1 MRARTYLAARR
12 SGGNLTST
20 RNIVFPHVSGRIRNA
35 LAVTLQAKKP
45 TQAIQSRDATMNG
58 LSADLVFDP

>member
-35 LAVTLQAKKP
+35 LAVTLQAKNRPK
-45 TQAIQSRDATMNG
+45 QFNQEMQ
-58 LSADLVFDP
+58 L